1 MNQREEGTHPGQ
13 ESREHRAQEHKVLE
27 YAWNETP
34 NPSSEYGHD
43 GPRPTP
49 VSPALSGKA
58 GSLPRFQHNT

>member
-49 VSPALSGKA
+49 VSPA
-58 GSLPRFQHNT
+58 